1 MSSFSSFNNRQL
13 SFPDAELLPTGGS
26 TCDGYRVRLYGK
38 LHFLKRLK
46 EPLRSDPRYV
56 AALRKEFET
65 GYHLEHPHLVR
76 YVSMTDDAILM
87 DYVDGE
93 TLGDFA
99 QHHPDFFAKRKNTDR
114 LLLQLLDVVGYLHA
128 NQVVHLDL
136 KPSNILIT
144 RIDHSVKLIDLGFS
158 YTDDYPDT
166 TGNTEK
172 YAAPEQLHSDE
183 KPSPRTDIFAIGR
196 ILQIL
201 PCADSYKDII
211 RCCTSEDPGKRFQSV
226 DEISRRLH
234 RSASLRRFL
243 FPALLLLLLALILLV
258 VFRPFSSQTIQS
270 SSLDSPAMPNDS
282 VASSPVTP
290 SQPIP
295 DVTSSTIA
303 PSSPSSSNPSPSNP
317 PSSSISSPSYPSAP
331 TSETTAPSTK
341 KAKALSTAEL
351 KQRIQAVVEPVFRQ
365 TMGHLRDSAW
375 NSHTKQL
382 YNKFTL
388 PYKNQAGDKVRALW
402 RQLSKAYDIDEYDFY
417 LLYSDV
423 DISLQNNLY
432 NQMKQNTSAV
442 LPNDS
447 LSD

>member
-1 MSSFSSFNNRQL
+1 MDSSDSYFSQAQQ
-13 SFPDAELLPTGGS
+13 PLPIERKLEVGGS
-26 TCDGYRVRLYGK
+26 TSDCFLVRLYGK

-87 DYVDGE
+87 EYVDGE
-93 TLGDFA
+93 TLDTFS

-128 NQVVHLDL
+128 HQVVHLDL

-144 RIDHSVKLIDLGFS
+144 RIGNEVKLVDLGFC
-158 YTDDYPDT
+158 YADAYPDT
-166 TGNTEK
+166 MGRTDK
-172 YAAPEQLHSDE
+172 YAAPEQLQPTQE
-183 KPSPRTDIFAIGR
+183 KPSARTDIYAIGK
-196 ILQIL
+196 ILQHL
-201 PCADSYKDII
+201 PCERSYQGII
-211 RCCTSEDPGKRFQSV
+211 RKCTASHPADRFAST
-226 DEISRRLH
+226 DEMARQLH
-234 RSASLRRFL
+234 RPASVRRIL

-282 VASSPVTP
+282 VASSPVAP

-295 DVTSSTIA
+295 DEASSTIA

-317 PSSSISSPSYPSAP
+317 SPVPSISSSPSSPAAV
-331 TSETTAPSTK
+331 TSESATRTTK
-341 KAKALSTAEL
+341 KSKALSTAEL

-375 NSHTKQL
+375 NSHTEQL
-382 YNKFTL
+382 YYKFTL
-388 PYKNQAGDKVRALW
+388 PFKNQAGEKVRALW
-402 RQLSKAYDIDEYDFY
+402 RQLSKAYDIDEYAFY
-417 LLYSDV
+417 HLYSDV

-432 NQMKQNTSAV
+432 NQMKQNS
-442 LPNDS
+442 S
-447 LSD
+447 RQGE

>member
-1 MSSFSSFNNRQL
+1 MNSSDSSFHTLQHD
-13 SFPDAELLPTGGS
+13 FPLEQRLEVGGS
-26 TCDGYRVRLYGK
+26 TSDCFLVRLYGK

-87 DYVDGE
+87 DYVDGD

-196 ILQIL
+196 ILQTL

-211 RCCTSEDPGKRFQSV
+211 KCCTSEDPDKRFQSV

-243 FPALLLLLLALILLV
+243 LPALLLLLLALILLV

-282 VASSPVTP
+282 VASSPVAP

-295 DVTSSTIA
+295 DEASSTIA

-317 PSSSISSPSYPSAP
+317 SPVPSISSSPSSPAAV
-331 TSETTAPSTK
+331 TSESATRTTK
-341 KAKALSTAEL
+341 KSKALSTAEL

-375 NSHTKQL
+375 NSHTEQL
-382 YNKFTL
+382 YYKFFL
-388 PYKNQAGDKVRALW
+388 PYNNQAGVKVRALW

-417 LLYSDV
+417 HLYSDV
-423 DISLQNNLY
+423 DISLQNDLY
-432 NQMKQNTSAV
+432 NQMKQNS
-442 LPNDS
+442 S
-447 LSD
+447 RQGE

>member
-1 MSSFSSFNNRQL
+1 MNSSDSSFHTLQHD
-13 SFPDAELLPTGGS
+13 FPLEQRLEVGGS
-26 TCDGYRVRLYGK
+26 TSDCFLVRLYGK

-87 DYVDGE
+87 DYVDGD

-196 ILQIL
+196 ILQTL

-211 RCCTSEDPGKRFQSV
+211 KCCTSEDPDKRFQSV

-243 FPALLLLLLALILLV
+243 LPALLLLLLALILLV

-282 VASSPVTP
+282 VASSPVAP

-295 DVTSSTIA
+295 DEASSTIA

-317 PSSSISSPSYPSAP
+317 SPVPSISSSPSSPAAV
-331 TSETTAPSTK
+331 TSESATRTTK
-341 KAKALSTAEL
+341 KSKALSTAEL

-375 NSHTKQL
+375 NSHTEQL
-382 YNKFTL
+382 YYKFTL
-388 PYKNQAGDKVRALW
+388 PFKNQAGEKVRALW
-402 RQLSKAYDIDEYDFY
+402 RQLSKAYDIDEYAFY
-417 LLYSDV
+417 HLYSDV

-432 NQMKQNTSAV
+432 NQMKQNS
-442 LPNDS
+442 S
-447 LSD
+447 RQGE